1 MGTARCKRSGP
12 SFYLR
17 KHTFDCV
24 SIPVFNHLESIAI
37 VTEGIT
43 QRLRIINEE
52 LDWINLVSL
61 VQIGQ
66 RINRRY

>member
-1 MGTARCKRSGP
+1 VADSETLNAGFCCGRFDMGTARCKRSGP

-24 SIPVFNHLESIAI
+24 SIPVFNHLESTAI

-52 LDWINLVSL
+52 LD
-61 VQIGQ
+61 
-66 RINRRY
+66 